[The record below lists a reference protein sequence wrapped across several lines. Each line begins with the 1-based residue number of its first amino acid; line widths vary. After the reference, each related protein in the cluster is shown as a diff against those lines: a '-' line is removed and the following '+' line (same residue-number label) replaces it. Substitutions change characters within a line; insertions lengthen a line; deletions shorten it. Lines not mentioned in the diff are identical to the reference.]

1 VTAAVPNRAS
11 AAARARRRWSAAL
24 GPDPREHALLAVA
37 EHRPRRVLDVGS
49 GDGEFS
55 EWCARRLTAEIVAVD
70 QSAWLANPR
79 ARGIGALPYEEGGFD
94 VVAANEVLPGV
105 DDLDAVLADLA
116 RLLRPG
122 GRLVALTASERY
134 LEPLLAPHSFPFS
147 AEDGAEVLRRHF
159 ARVERREIAGEA
171 VFPTRD
177 AVRGFLDDL
186 DERAAVDVDALPEPF
201 RATVRGA
208 VFVAETAA

>member
-1 VTAAVPNRAS
+1 MSALPNRAS

-24 GPDPREHALLAVA
+24 GADPREHALLAVA

-49 GDGEFS
+49 GDGEFA
-55 EWCARRLTAEIVAVD
+55 EWCARRLTVEIVAVD

-79 ARGIGALPYEEGGFD
+79 AGSVGALPYEEGGFD

-105 DDLDAVLADLA
+105 ADLDAALADLA

-134 LEPLLAPHSFPFS
+134 LEPLLAPYGFPFS
-147 AEDGAEVLRRHF
+147 AEEGAEALGRHF
-159 ARVERREIAGEA
+159 ARVERREIVGEV
-171 VFPTRD
+171 VFPSRD
-177 AVRGFLDDL
+177 AVRGFL
-186 DERAAVDVDALPEPF
+186 RDVDEGAALDVDTLPEPF
-201 RATVRGA
+201 RATARTA
-208 VFVAETAA
+208 IFVAERAL

>member
-1 VTAAVPNRAS
+1 VSAALPNRAS

-24 GPDPREHALLAVA
+24 GADPREHALLAVA

-49 GDGEFS
+49 GDGEFA
-55 EWCARRLTAEIVAVD
+55 EWCARRLTAEMVAVD

-79 ARGIGALPYEEGGFD
+79 ASGIGALPYEEGAFD

-105 DDLDAVLADLA
+105 GELDGVLADLV

-134 LEPLLAPHSFPFS
+134 LEPLLAPHAFPFS
-147 AEDGAEVLRRHF
+147 AAEVLARHF
-159 ARVERREIAGEA
+159 ARVERREVVGEA
-171 VFPTRD
+171 VFPTRA
-177 AVRGFLDDL
+177 AVRGFLADL
-186 DERAAVDVDALPEPF
+186 DEAAAVDVETLPEPF
-201 RATVRGA
+201 RATVRVA